1 MPIIRR
7 EKFRQFREYE
17 NEEQLPSDS
26 DDNTF
31 HQQQSIP
38 YYQQPQQPQQQDYP
52 NNHNHNNYNN
62 YDNNQ
67 IITIEDN
74 IPANFTKPLTL
85 QFSNHLDRI
94 DRNWRND
101 PFWRDLYPR
110 WAEPIFKEG
119 IDIKANIV
127 NDRSRFAVD
136 IDAYQFKPEELQV
149 KTLDDTL
156 LIEGRH
162 EDVKDPDNFTK
173 MYFIRKYQLPA
184 DVNPQEISSSI
195 DGSGRLTVE
204 APKHN
209 QAIEGRERMIPIE
222 GSSKRAQSRSSSY
235 SPRDRERNDSGRG
248 SLHESGQQSRNDYY
262 RNESRQSNRNESRQ
276 SNYNDR
282 YTAAGNDRFGASS
295 NDRLAPITTT
305 LNNDRPYTPKL
316 SSPVVN
322 PANTNGYHR
331 SEMNSKVQDQT
342 GFRHE
347 SRREE
352 YRSESRNGILSSQ
365 PPRSS
370 SVAPPLLD
378 TWRSDSRGG
387 ATGQQDRSRDY
398 RSDSRNN
405 DNYRVESPQSGF
417 GTLNRRLNGIN
428 GGIGAGA
435 TSAADEQNRSE
446 SRAESVRSVRI
457 LRKTFE

>member
-1 MPIIRR
+1 MALVSSRFRDDDWALRRDPIWNDRLTRRWEDWPTDWPTPREMIDRFWRDTDHWWNDWPSSWPKMDAVMPR
-7 EKFRQFREYE
+7 
-17 NEEQLPSDS
+17 
-26 DDNTF
+26 
-31 HQQQSIP
+31 
-38 YYQQPQQPQQQDYP
+38 
-52 NNHNHNNYNN
+52 
-62 YDNNQ
+62 
-67 IITIEDN
+67 
-74 IPANFTKPLTL
+74 
-85 QFSNHLDRI
+85 FSNHLDRI

-127 NDRSRFAVD
+127 NDRQRFAVD

-162 EDVKDPDNFTK
+162 EDVKDQDNFTK

-204 APKHN
+204 APKRY

-222 GSSKRAQSRSSSY
+222 GGSKRAQSRSSSY

-282 YTAAGNDRFGASS
+282 YTSGNDRYGGG
-295 NDRLAPITTT
+295 ITTT

-316 SSPVVN
+316 SSPIVN

-331 SEMNSKVQDQT
+331 SEVSSKVQDQN
-342 GFRHE
+342 GYRHE

-352 YRSESRNGILSSQ
+352 YRSESRNGILTQ
-365 PPRSS
+365 PRSS

-387 ATGQQDRSRDY
+387 DRARDY

-405 DNYRVESPQSGF
+405 DYRVESPQSNF
-417 GTLNRRLNGIN
+417 GTLNRRNNGI
-428 GGIGAGA
+428 GTVATA
-435 TSAADEQNRSE
+435 ATTSAADEQNRSE